1 MDREHAA
8 HGHAIKDIYVYPL
21 CRHAQV
27 KLRSAAPPAFI
38 DIDEDEAETPMLKRC
53 WFVGSIG

>member
-38 DIDEDEAETPMLKRC
+38 DIDEDEAETPM
-53 WFVGSIG
+53 